1 MDAEFLQASVE
12 AYVIILP
19 KLSVKEAKE
28 RNQDLLIKFNQ
39 VFLGVKTYHNG
50 FTVSVTTSFMRF
62 SSLQNDSLREG
73 VCKKIQ
79 RSGMQKLFDTR
90 LAEIATF
97 EHYSPCPP
105 PYCPA
110 HSHYCPCHPLATTY
124 WSCIRLCQLSGAT
137 HTHVQAHTYTGP
149 AGCGFFHAWGHGR
162 PLKFRISGF
171 YFSMLDS

>member
-50 FTVSVTTSFMRF
+50 FTVSVMTLFMRF
-62 SSLQNDSLREG
+62 SSLQNDSLRES

-97 EHYSPCPP
+97 KHYSFCPAKLQPLPTPILPCPLTLLP
-105 PYCPA
+105 LSSVSDYLLVVYPA
-110 HSHYCPCHPLATTY
+110 
-124 WSCIRLCQLSGAT
+124 
-137 HTHVQAHTYTGP
+137 
-149 AGCGFFHAWGHGR
+149 
-162 PLKFRISGF
+162 ISTF
-171 YFSMLDS
+171 